1 MALETGDMK
10 ISDFPLILPVL
21 SGKDLVNFALDEDD
35 EETAE
40 SPQKSFVLEHTSL
53 VLAEIGSIPDG
64 IHLLDFPSHYEGA
77 DCWCRP
83 VVNATDTTVLV
94 THKDLRRGEFDC

>member
-1 MALETGDMK
+1 MK

-21 SGKDLVNFALDEDD
+21 SGKYLLTFGLDDGSERQ
-35 EETAE
+35 
-40 SPQKSFVLEHTSL
+40 PVRLENHTSL
-53 VLAEIGSIPDG
+53 VLAEIHSIPDG
-64 IHLLDFPSHYEGA
+64 IHLVEFPSHYEGP

-83 VVNATDTTVLV
+83 VVTATETVVAV